1 MRKLVLLI
9 VLISF
14 GSIKAQD
21 QYSKGMQKAMKLWSE
36 QKTVDASNLFERI
49 ATAEMDNWLPYYY
62 VAMVNTTASF
72 GEEDQQ
78 KLSLQL
84 GKAKEFIDIAK
95 NISPD
100 NAEILVLEAMMNT
113 AWIAFDGATYGM
125 TLSGK
130 NVQLYKKAAE
140 LDPDNPRVVFGQ
152 AEWNMG
158 AARYFGKDTA
168 PFCKDI
174 EKSIEL
180 FATFKPESDFHPN
193 WGQERAESVA
203 KECKS

>member
-72 GEEDQQ
+72 GEEDEQ